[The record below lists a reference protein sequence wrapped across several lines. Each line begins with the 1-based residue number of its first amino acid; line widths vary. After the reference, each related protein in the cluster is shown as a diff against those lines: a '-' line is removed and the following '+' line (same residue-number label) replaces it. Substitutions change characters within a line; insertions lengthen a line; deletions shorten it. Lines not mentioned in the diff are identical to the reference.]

1 VAVHRSLRD
10 GVLVVELDN
19 PPVNALSP
27 DVLVELQA
35 ALDSGVTDPA
45 VRAFVLSGRNGIFSG
60 GADIRWFGKA
70 PPPGTPLLPDVI
82 ARIEASPKPVLAAI
96 DGTAFGG
103 GFEIALACDRRV
115 GSPRARVAL
124 PEINLGLL
132 PGAGGTQR
140 LPRAVGS
147 AAALRIILSGKPV
160 KADEAHAA
168 GILDS
173 VVTGDL
179 LAAACAQAGAMAAR
193 AGTASEITAP
203 GSTQA
208 RLSARTVPPDPA
220 AFASARAALAPIELG
235 GLAAHRC
242 VDAIEAATAL
252 PFEDGLRRERELF
265 MELLASEQSKS
276 RIHVFFAERE
286 AAKVP
291 DVPGDTPVAPVRT
304 VCVVGAGTMG
314 TGIAMALANGGLEV
328 RVVEAADD
336 VLARGRALIEKNY
349 AASARK
355 GRFSEAVVAERLG
368 RMSFGTDLVVAAE
381 ADLVIEAVF
390 EELDIKR
397 EVFARLEAIC
407 RPDAILA
414 SNTSTLD
421 IDAIARGSSRA
432 GDIIGLHFF
441 SPANVMKLL
450 EIVRGDATSARAI
463 ATSLALAKTIG
474 KVAVVARTCDGF
486 IANRILAPYGRET
499 MALVE
504 EGALPQDVDRVMERF
519 GFPMGPF
526 RMYDL
531 AGLDVGWR
539 IRKRRL
545 AEGKL
550 AAVRESEIGDRL
562 CERGRYGQKTGAGI
576 YRYDENRTPQ
586 PDPEVEALIAA
597 ESARL
602 GITRRRITDDEILNR
617 CVLALI
623 NESAKT
629 LEDGTAIRPGDID
642 VAWIYG
648 FGFPAYRGG
657 PLHYADTLGLAHV
670 RDQLIRLSESH
681 GAHWRP
687 APLIERL
694 AARGARFANLGA
706 YEAVAEPTGAALTG
720 AVH

>member
-1 VAVHRSLRD
+1 MDVHRSRRD

-19 PPVNALSP
+19 PPVNAFSP
-27 DVLVELQA
+27 DIL
-35 ALDSGVTDPA
+35 SGVFAAIEEGEADPA
-45 VRAFVLSGRNGIFSG
+45 VRAFVLAGRGGIFSG
-60 GADIRWFGKA
+60 GADIRWFGK
-70 PPPGTPLLPDVI
+70 PPPPNVPSLRDVI
-82 ARIEASPKPVLAAI
+82 GRIEASPKAWVAAI

-103 GFEIALACDRRV
+103 GLEIVLACDRRI

-140 LPRAVGS
+140 LPRAAGC
-147 AAALRIILSGKPV
+147 AAALRIILSGAPV
-160 KADEAHAA
+160 KASEALEL
-168 GILDS
+168 GILDA
-173 VVTGDL
+173 VETDDL
-179 LAAACAQAGAMAAR
+179 LSAACAQALAAAGAR
-193 AGTASEITAP
+193 T
-203 GSTQA
+203 
-208 RLSARTVPPDPA
+208 RLSARELQPEPA
-220 AFASARAALAPIELG
+220 VFAAARAQLAPPERG

-242 VDAIEAATAL
+242 VDAIEAATTLAFAPGLQREGAL
-252 PFEDGLRRERELF
+252 FL
-265 MELLASEQSKS
+265 ELLASEQSKS

-291 DVPGDTPVAPVRT
+291 DLPAGTEPAPVRT

-314 TGIAMALANGGLEV
+314 TGIAMALANGGLDV
-328 RVVEAADD
+328 RVIEVADD

-349 AASARK
+349 AASAAK
-355 GRFSEAVVAERLG
+355 GRFSETAVAERLA
-368 RMSFGTDLVVAAE
+368 RIRFGTDLAAAAD

-390 EELDIKR
+390 EELDLKR
-397 EVFARLEAIC
+397 EVFARLETVC
-407 RPDAILA
+407 RPGAILA

-432 GDIIGLHFF
+432 GDIVGLHFF

-450 EIVRGDATSARAI
+450 EIVRGSATSARAI

-474 KVAVVARTCDGF
+474 KIAVVARTCDGF
-486 IANRILAPYGRET
+486 IANRMLAPYSRET
-499 MALVE
+499 MLLVE
-504 EGALPQDVDRVMERF
+504 EGALPQDVDRVMEAF

-550 AAVRESEIGDRL
+550 SAVRDSEIGDRL
-562 CERGRYGQKTGAGI
+562 CELGRFGQKTGAGI
-576 YRYDENRTPQ
+576 YRYDEKRMPL

-602 GITRRRITDDEILNR
+602 GIARRTLSDDEILER
-617 CVLALI
+617 CMLAI
-623 NESAKT
+623 VNEGAKA

-648 FGFPAYRGG
+648 FAFPAYRGG
-657 PLHYADTLGLAHV
+657 PMHYADTLGTAYL
-670 RDQLIRLSESH
+670 RDRLNALSERY
-681 GAHWRP
+681 GEHWRP

-694 AARGARFANLGA
+694 AARGGRFADLGA
-706 YEAVAEPTGAALTG
+706 YDAMAQTTGAG
-720 AVH
+720 AAGRER

>member
-1 VAVHRSLRD
+1 VPVHRSSRD
-10 GVLVVELDN
+10 GVLVLELDN

-27 DVLVELQA
+27 DVLVELAA
-35 ALDSGVTDPA
+35 ALDEGAADPE
-45 VRAFVLSGRNGIFSG
+45 VRAFVLAGRNGIFSG
-60 GADIRWFGKA
+60 GADIRWFGKT
-70 PPPGTPLLPDVI
+70 PPAGTPLLPDVI
-82 ARIEASPKPVLAAI
+82 ARIEASAKPVVAAL

-103 GFEIALACDRRV
+103 GFEIALACDRRI

-140 LPRAVGS
+140 LPRLAGV
-147 AAALRIILSGKPV
+147 AAALRTILSGAPV
-160 KADEAHAA
+160 KAAEALAS
-168 GILDS
+168 GVLDAVES
-173 VVTGDL
+173 GDL
-179 LAAACAQAGAMAAR
+179 LAAARAA
-193 AGTASEITAP
+193 ATAA
-203 GSTQA
+203 GST
-208 RLSARTVPPDPA
+208 RSRV
-220 AFASARAALAPIELG
+220 SARAVSHDAAALAATRAQLPAVERG

-242 VDAIEAATAL
+242 VDAIEAATTL
-252 PFEDGLRRERELF
+252 GFEEGLGRERELF
-265 MELLASEQSKS
+265 IELLHSEQSKS
-276 RIHVFFAERE
+276 RIHVFFSERE

-291 DVPGDTPVAPVRT
+291 DVPADTAVAPVRT

-328 RVVEAADD
+328 RVVESAEDA
-336 VLARGRALIEKNY
+336 LARGRALIEKNY

-355 GRFSEAVVAERLG
+355 GRFSEADVAARLG
-368 RMSFGTDLVVAAE
+368 RMTFGTDLGVAAE
-381 ADLVIEAVF
+381 ADLVVEAVF

-397 EVFARLEAIC
+397 EVFAKLEAIC

-421 IDAIARGSSRA
+421 IDAIAEGSARA
-432 GDIIGLHFF
+432 GDIVGLHFF

-450 EIVRGDATSARAI
+450 EIVRGRATSARAI
-463 ATSLALAKTIG
+463 ATSLALAKKIG
-474 KVAVVARTCDGF
+474 KIAVVARTCDGF
-486 IANRILAPYGRET
+486 IANRMLAPYGRET
-499 MALVE
+499 MTLVE
-504 EGALPQDVDRVMERF
+504 EGALPQDVDRVMEAF

-550 AAVRESEIGDRL
+550 SAVRDSEIGDRL
-562 CERGRYGQKTGAGI
+562 CELGRYGQKTGAGI
-576 YRYDENRTPQ
+576 YRYDEKRTPL

-602 GITRRRITDDEILNR
+602 GIVRRSISDDEILTR
-617 CVLALI
+617 CMLALI
-623 NESAKT
+623 NEGART

-657 PLHYADTLGLAHV
+657 PMHYADTLGLAHV
-670 RDQLIRLSESH
+670 RDELNRLHARGGEQ
-681 GAHWRP
+681 WRP
-687 APLIERL
+687 APLVERL
-694 AARGARFANLGA
+694 ADAGGRFADLGPYA
-706 YEAVAEPTGAALTG
+706 AVAEATGSTASG
-720 AVH
+720 RER

>member
-1 VAVHRSLRD
+1 VAVHTTLRD

-27 DVLVELQA
+27 DVLVGLVA
-35 ALDSGVTDPA
+35 AIDGGEADPA
-45 VRAFVLSGRNGIFSG
+45 VRAFVLAGRNGLFSG
-60 GADIRWFGKA
+60 GADIRWFGKS
-70 PPPGTPLLPDVI
+70 PPPGTPFLPDVI
-82 ARIEASPKPVLAAI
+82 ARIEASPKPFVAAI
-96 DGTAFGG
+96 EGTAFGG
-103 GFEIALACDRRV
+103 GLEIALACDRRL
-115 GSPRARVAL
+115 GAPRAKVAL

-140 LPRAVGS
+140 LPRASGS
-147 AAALRIILSGKPV
+147 AAALQIILSGTPV
-160 KADEAHAA
+160 KADEALSL
-168 GILDS
+168 GILDGIES
-173 VVTGDL
+173 GDL
-179 LAAACAQAGAMAAR
+179 LAAACTLAAQSGAGR
-193 AGTASEITAP
+193 T
-203 GSTQA
+203 
-208 RLSARTVPPDPA
+208 RLSERSVPPDPE
-220 AFASARAALAPIELG
+220 AFAAARARLASVDHG

-242 VDAIEAATAL
+242 ADAVQAASTLDFEA
-252 PFEDGLRRERELF
+252 GLLRERELF
-265 MELLASEQSKS
+265 MELLRSEQSKS
-276 RIHVFFAERE
+276 RIHVFFAQRE

-291 DVPGDTPVAPVRT
+291 DVPADTEAAPVRT

-349 AASARK
+349 ADSARK
-355 GRFSEAVVAERLG
+355 GRFSEAAVAERLA
-368 RMSFGTDLVVAAE
+368 RMRFGTDLAAAAD

-397 EVFARLEAIC
+397 EVFARLESIC

-421 IDAIARGSSRA
+421 IDAIAQDSARA

-450 EIVRGDATSARAI
+450 EIVRGSATSARAI
-463 ATSLALAKTIG
+463 ATSLALAKAIG
-474 KVAVVARTCDGF
+474 KIAVVARTCDGF

-545 AEGKL
+545 AEGRL
-550 AAVRESEIGDRL
+550 SAVRDSEIGDRL
-562 CERGRYGQKTGAGI
+562 CELGRYGQKTGAGI
-576 YRYDENRTPQ
+576 YRYDEKRTPF
-586 PDPEVEALIAA
+586 PDSEVEALIAS

-602 GITRRRITDDEILNR
+602 GITRRMVSDEEILSR
-617 CVLALI
+617 CTLALI
-623 NESAKT
+623 NEGAKT

-642 VAWIYG
+642 IAWIYG

-657 PLHYADTLGLAHV
+657 PMHYADTLGLAYV
-670 RDQLIRLSESH
+670 QDELLRLSERH
-681 GAHWRP
+681 GPHWRP
-687 APLIERL
+687 APLIEAL
-694 AARGARFANLGA
+694 ASRGGNFADLGA
-706 YEAVAEPTGAALTG
+706 YEAKAPAWT
-720 AVH
+720 